1 MIRNNPNIG
10 ESSSVSEQLEKHYWI
25 ENDTLYHETFSKM
38 TRVVYHAKIR
48 KDGSLSLAWSID
60 EVVLIF
66 GAFVLVILSLL
77 ISQRILLL
85 IASLVLLVALIMLV
99 VENDDMRTTY
109 SKAKDRI
116 YRVSSVDI
124 NSK

>member
-1 MIRNNPNIG
+1 MLRNNPNIG

-25 ENDTLYHETFSKM
+25 EKDTLYHETFSKM

-60 EVVLIF
+60 EVILLFGALVLTILAVLISRW
-66 GAFVLVILSLL
+66 V
-77 ISQRILLL
+77 LLL
-85 IASLVLLVALIMLV
+85 IASIVLLVALILLV
-99 VENDDMRTTY
+99 VENNDMRTTY

-116 YRVSSVDI
+116 YRVSNADI
-124 NSK
+124 DSK